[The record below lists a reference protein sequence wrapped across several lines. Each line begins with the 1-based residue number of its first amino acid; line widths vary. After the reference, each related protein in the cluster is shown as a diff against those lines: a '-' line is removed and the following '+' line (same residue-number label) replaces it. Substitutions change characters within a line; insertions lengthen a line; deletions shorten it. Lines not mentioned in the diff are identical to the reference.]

1 MLLFVASSFF
11 LSLYKHFVFNSY
23 TCSTIKMLL
32 LFLEIISSNIDKKT
46 KYHNFFVQKKTP

>member
-23 TCSTIKMLL
+23 ACSTIKMLL